1 MFTALLSLMNR
12 FVLPQL
18 LSAAASAS
26 AATAQTDRGLVAL
39 GAGLAISLAAG
50 LGGLGIGIA
59 SGKAFEAT
67 ARQPEQAGSIQRL
80 LFVAIVF
87 IESTTIYAL
96 VVSLLLMFVFN

>member
-1 MFTALLSLMNR
+1 MFGTMIMLIQQAI
-12 FVLPQL
+12 
-18 LSAAASAS
+18 AAAMPIL
-26 AATAQTDRGLVAL
+26 ATASDSGRGLVGL
-39 GAGLAISLAAG
+39 GAGLAISIAAG

-67 ARQPEQAGSIQRL
+67 ARQPEQAGGIQRL

-96 VVSLLLMFVFN
+96 VVALLLLFVFN

>member
-1 MFTALLSLMNR
+1 MFGTIIAMLQNLTATLL
-12 FVLPQL
+12 PL
-18 LSAAASAS
+18 LTA
-26 AATAQTDRGLVAL
+26 AATADGGSARGLVGL
-39 GAGLAISLAAG
+39 GAGIAISLAAG

-67 ARQPEQAGSIQRL
+67 ARQPEQAGGIQRL

-96 VVSLLLMFVFN
+96 VVALLLLFVFK

>member
-1 MFTALLSLMNR
+1 MIIATIQNLVAA
-12 FVLPQL
+12 VLPGI
-18 LSAAASAS
+18 AAAAN
-26 AATAQTDRGLVAL
+26 TTDSSRGLVGL
-39 GAGLAISLAAG
+39 GAGLAISVAAG

-67 ARQPEQAGSIQRL
+67 ARQPEQAAGIQRL

-96 VVSLLLMFVFN
+96 VVALLLLFVFN